1 MKKNKQQIPDPE
13 KHLKLSIVKSA
24 VRILAGASIV
34 IGMVVIGGAL
44 LIVAEIIGVAEELV

>member
-13 KHLKLSIVKSA
+13 KHLKLSIVKSV

-34 IGMVVIGGAL
+34 IGMIIVGGAL
-44 LIVAEIIGVAEELV
+44 LIVAEIIGIAEELV